1 MAYWVTPR
9 RETERPSQTQHL
21 VSNQTPRL
29 SYSTRHPSPDQL
41 PSENPQTR
49 RSAIPPDDVRR
60 YPGSGRGHF
69 VDPSLV
75 AHLLGGSPSRFLN
88 DVETLGFLFESL
100 CIRDLRVYSQLL
112 DGTVL
117 HYRDENGLEV
127 DAIIELRDGSWATF
141 EIKLGGKAAI
151 ETAARSLNALVKK
164 LSDEERQRMRSLNV
178 LTAGTASY
186 LRPDG
191 VNVISLGHLRP

>member
-1 MAYWVTPR
+1 
-9 RETERPSQTQHL
+9 
-21 VSNQTPRL
+21 
-29 SYSTRHPSPDQL
+29 
-41 PSENPQTR
+41 
-49 RSAIPPDDVRR
+49 
-60 YPGSGRGHF
+60 
-69 VDPSLV
+69 
-75 AHLLGGSPSRFLN
+75 LN

-127 DAIIELRDGSWATF
+127 DAIVELRDGSWAAF

-186 LRPDG
+186 PRPDG
-191 VNVISLGHLRP
+191 VNVISLGYLRP